1 MKIAC
6 LGWGSLVWRPE
17 GLLIQRQWFQ
27 DGPLLPIDFVR
38 QSKDGRLT
46 LVINETSIVVRTL
59 WALMDT
65 TDLDKAKTSLQI
77 REGIKKENIDTHI
90 GVLKVTDNY
99 DNEMMNGIK
108 QWAVNRKLDAVIWTS
123 LGAKFMGA
131 DKRVPTIDEAL
142 DYLRTLPVKERQN
155 AEEYIR
161 RTPIQIDTLFR
172 QRFEKEFNWT
182 PL

>member
-6 LGWGSLVWRPE
+6 LGWGSLIWRPE
-17 GLLIQRQWFQ
+17 SLLIQRQWFQ
-27 DGPLLPIDFVR
+27 DGPFLPIEFVR
-38 QSKDGRLT
+38 QSRDGRLT
-46 LVINETSIVVRTL
+46 LVINEGSKVVRTL

-65 TDLDKAKTSLQI
+65 DDLEKAKISLQT
-77 REGIKKENIDTHI
+77 REGIKKDNIEKHI
-90 GVLKVTDNY
+90 GLVRVTEDY
-99 DNEMMNGIK
+99 DQDILNNIK
-108 QWAVNRKLDAVIWTS
+108 QWAELTKIDAVIWTS
-123 LGAKFMGA
+123 LGAKFMDE
-131 DKRVPTIDEAL
+131 DKRVPTIDEAV
-142 DYLRTLPVKERQN
+142 DYLQTLENKARQN

>member
-6 LGWGSLVWRPE
+6 LGWGSLIWRPE

-27 DGPLLPIDFVR
+27 DGPYLPIDFLR

-46 LVINETSIVVRTL
+46 LVIHEPSKVVRTL

-65 TDLDKAKTSLQI
+65 SDLNTAKTSLQI
-77 REGIKKENIDTHI
+77 REGIAKDNIDKHI
-90 GVLKVTDNY
+90 GVLKVADNY
-99 DNEMMNGIK
+99 DTDMLNEIK
-108 QWAVNRKLDAVIWTS
+108 EWAVKLKLDAVIWTS
-123 LGAKFMGA
+123 LGPKFKKEDM
-131 DKRVPTIDEAL
+131 RVPTIDEAL
-142 DYLRTLPVKERQN
+142 EHLRNLPARERLN

-161 RTPIQIDTLFR
+161 RTPIQIDTIFR

-182 PL
+182 PM

>member
-6 LGWGSLVWRPE
+6 LGWGSLIWRPE
-17 GLLIQRQWFQ
+17 SLLIQRQWFQ
-27 DGPLLPIDFVR
+27 DGPFLPIEFVR
-38 QSKDGRLT
+38 QSRDGRLT
-46 LVINETSIVVRTL
+46 LVINEGSKVVRTL

-65 TDLDKAKTSLQI
+65 DDLEMAKISLQI
-77 REGIKKENIDTHI
+77 REGIKKDNIEKHI
-90 GVLKVTDNY
+90 GLVRVTEDY
-99 DNEMMNGIK
+99 DQDILNNIK
-108 QWAVNRKLDAVIWTS
+108 QWAELTKIDAVIWTY
-123 LGAKFMGA
+123 LGAKFMDE
-131 DKRVPTIDEAL
+131 DKRVPTIDEAV
-142 DYLRTLPVKERQN
+142 DYLQTLENKARQN